1 MFAARGDDALIRRRL
16 RSGAW
21 VQLLPG
27 VYGLPAPPS
36 FERRLWVGHLAA
48 GTESLVSHQAA
59 GALWG
64 YSGCPPN
71 RAILM
76 GRHSGW
82 QRIEGVFVHQINDVL
97 PHHRTTISRLPV
109 TTRARTIVDLAA
121 VFRFARLAKVLDDE
135 VVKRTVSYV
144 EVGQLLKEVTRR
156 GKPGMQRLTLIL
168 DARGPGHVAPASDA
182 ERHLLVLLERAG
194 EPPPERQY
202 PFPGRQF
209 TNGCVDSAYPQALM
223 IIEVDSRSWH
233 GRIADIKRD
242 RDRDADAGEHGWYT
256 HRVLAETIRDDP
268 DGTVRT
274 VRTIRRRRISQLHS
288 TSTQ

>member
-1 MFAARGDDALIRRRL
+1 MHAVGGDDALIRRRL

-21 VQLLPG
+21 VLFLPG

-48 GTESLVSHQAA
+48 GTDSLVSHQAA
-59 GALWG
+59 GALWSF
-64 YSGCPPN
+64 SGCPPN
-71 RAILM
+71 RAILL

-82 QRIEGVFVHQINDVL
+82 HRLDGAFVHQINDVL

-121 VFRFARLAKVLDDE
+121 VFRCGRLAKVLDDE
-135 VVKRTVSYV
+135 VVRRTVSYV
-144 EVGQLLKEVTRR
+144 EVGQVLKELSRR
-156 GKPGMQRLTLIL
+156 GKPGMQRLTLVL
-168 DARGPGHVAPASDA
+168 DERGPGHVPPASAA
-182 ERHLLVLLERAG
+182 ERHLLGLLERAG
-194 EPPPERQY
+194 EPSPERQY

-256 HRVLAETIRDDP
+256 HRVMAETIRDDP
-268 DGTVRT
+268 GGSVRT
-274 VRTIRRRRISQLHS
+274 IREIRRRRISQLQPNS
-288 TSTQ
+288 TS